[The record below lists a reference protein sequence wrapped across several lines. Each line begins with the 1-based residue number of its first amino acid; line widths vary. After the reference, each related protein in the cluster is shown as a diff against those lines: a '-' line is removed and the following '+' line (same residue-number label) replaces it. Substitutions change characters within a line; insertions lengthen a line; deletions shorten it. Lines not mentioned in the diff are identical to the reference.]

1 MLKQFKIAFIT
12 MSILLLSACGFQFNN
27 GGLIPTELQT
37 LTLESQDPYDDISIV
52 LRKQLQLHNI
62 KLVEANTNV
71 ARLRLN
77 YSHQT
82 EQLASLL
89 RQGKEAEKVLLLEV
103 NASVIFPDQTTFPIS
118 TKVSR
123 TFFDNARAAIAKSAE
138 KEVIWNDMR
147 EQAVRQLIAKMAALQ
162 PQTIK

>member
-1 MLKQFKIAFIT
+1 MLKKI
-12 MSILLLSACGFQFNN
+12 SVILVLFLTACGFQFNN

-77 YSHQT
+77 YSYQT

-123 TFFDNARAAIAKSAE
+123 TFFDNARAALAKSAE